1 MDILYYSNSRGCQPV
16 YDWIQ
21 HIKKHEPAL
30 YNKVYQTQVMLR
42 RNGSLIQSGEVKKKN
57 IKKLKGTD
65 IWQIRIND
73 DRILFFYFAG
83 DSIVMTNQFRKKQN
97 STPQTEIDRAENRK
111 KEFLKNN

>member
-1 MDILYYSNSRGCQPV
+1 MDILYYSDSRGCQPV

-21 HIKKHEPAL
+21 HIKKHDPPL
-30 YNKVYQTQVMLR
+30 YRKVYQTQVMLQE
-42 RNGSLIQSGEVKKKN
+42 NGKLIQSGLMKKSN

-73 DRILFFYFAG
+73 DRILFFYFAS

-97 STPQTEIDRAENRK
+97 DTPTNEIARAEGRK

>member
-1 MDILYYSNSRGCQPV
+1 MDILYYSDSRGCQPV

-30 YNKVYQTQVMLR
+30 HRKVYQTQVMLR
-42 RNGSLIQSGEVKKKN
+42 ENGRQIQSGEVKKKN

-73 DRILFFYFAG
+73 DRILFFYFDA

-97 STPQTEIDRAENRK
+97 NTPPNEIIRAENRRE
-111 KEFLKNN
+111 EFLKNN